1 MAFLEHPFFTFLYLV
16 RSRFLCYIIFMETNT
31 KFLPLTIERIT
42 STSNTQ
48 QKSNFVSILFN
59 IKDVTRVS
67 VNSNNYT
74 MDSSDIIVLNANDK
88 FNFYGVSSRLY

>member
-31 KFLPLTIERIT
+31 KFLHLTIERIT

-88 FNFYGVSSRLY
+88 